1 MRKLLLIAG
10 ASVWLGGCAASDTV
24 ATNTESPSEREYPTG
39 SNIPKKN
46 KNADP
51 RADGIRVHSREDL
64 EKIQA
69 SGNGSSSRG
78 SSPGAP

>member
-1 MRKLLLIAG
+1 MGLA
-10 ASVWLGGCAASDTV
+10 GCASTDNV

-51 RADGIRVHSREDL
+51 RTDGIRVHSREDL
-64 EKIQA
+64 ERIQA
-69 SGNGSSSRG
+69 SGSPASSRG
-78 SSPGAP
+78 SAPGAP